1 MARWGSVVRRG
12 VAIVLALALGG
23 CGSQT
28 VGLAPPPTAAPAET
42 ASAEPPPSTGQWKF
56 DKRIDIAT
64 GQSVGKVYVITDRV
78 TTLRG
83 KLFSRPAGVELQ
95 CFKNKPVVVVQFRQ
109 KVGSNRSASLAYRFD
124 DKPPRKAAVHFHRDQ
139 MTIEIEDRATV
150 QQFVADLRESRTLFV
165 SIDSVVI
172 GATRAVFPVASAE
185 PAIAHGFANCPL
197 PAARTATAAPTPGR

>member
-1 MARWGSVVRRG
+1 MRG
-12 VAIVLALALGG
+12 GIAIVLALALGG
-23 CGSQT
+23 CGSRA
-28 VGLAPPPTAAPAET
+28 VGLAPPPAAAPVET
-42 ASAEPPPSTGQWKF
+42 ASAAPPPSTGQWRF

-83 KLFSRPAGVELQ
+83 KLFSRPAAVELQ
-95 CFKNKPVVVVQFRQ
+95 CFKSKPVVVVQFRQ

-150 QQFVADLRESRTLFV
+150 QQFVADLRDSRTLFV

-172 GATRAVFPVASAE
+172 GPTRAVFPVASAE
-185 PAIAHGFANCPL
+185 PSIAHGFANCL
-197 PAARTATAAPTPGR
+197 PPGGARTATAVPSPGR